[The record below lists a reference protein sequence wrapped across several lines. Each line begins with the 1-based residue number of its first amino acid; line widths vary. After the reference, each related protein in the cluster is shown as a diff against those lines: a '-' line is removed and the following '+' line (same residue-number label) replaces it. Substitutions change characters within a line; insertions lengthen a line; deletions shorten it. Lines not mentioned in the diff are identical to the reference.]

1 MANQSLFQSLR
12 GKLLRHADAVN
23 EEFAPA
29 YAFTPRQALAQYAT
43 TGCLNQTFYAT
54 AEEQLEKVLSLC
66 RDVDGAF
73 IAKTA
78 VFSREAGYMKDMP
91 ALLCAVLSTKDQS
104 RLQHVFPRVIDNG
117 KMLRNFVQIMR
128 SGVTGRKS
136 LGSLPK
142 RLIGDWFERQSEA
155 YLFEATVG
163 QKPSLADVIKMVHPK
178 PRSASREALYGYLIG
193 RPHDAEAL
201 PKIVRDFE
209 SFKSNPTAEVPEV
222 PFQLLTALNLGQRE
236 WVEIARRASWQMTRM
251 NLNTF
256 ARHGVFAEKG
266 MPELIANRLRDP
278 QVIRRAKVF
287 P

>member
-43 TGCLNQTFYAT
+43 TGCLNQTFY
-54 AEEQLEKVLSLC
+54 
-66 RDVDGAF
+66 
-73 IAKTA
+73 
-78 VFSREAGYMKDMP
+78 
-91 ALLCAVLSTKDQS
+91 
-104 RLQHVFPRVIDNG
+104 FPRVIDNG

-142 RLIGDWFERQSEA
+142 RLIGDWLERQSEA

-266 MPELIANRLRDP
+266 MTELIANRLRDP